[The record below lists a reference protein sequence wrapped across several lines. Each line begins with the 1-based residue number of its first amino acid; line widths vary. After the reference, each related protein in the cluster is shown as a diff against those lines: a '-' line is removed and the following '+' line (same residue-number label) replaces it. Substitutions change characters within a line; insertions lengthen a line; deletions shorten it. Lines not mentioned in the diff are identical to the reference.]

1 MTEQKQPQAGEYWQK
16 DGKRLCVIG
25 TKKNGVPVGETECG
39 NLIPF
44 LPIHDWQHLPDC
56 DSFDWQPE
64 VWPKLYVHCDA
75 DCDWCVE
82 QYKVDRIRVHRVT
95 GVEDQPWVA
104 MYSTNIADGTW
115 IKVTEAEAL
124 ARVKPVESPDDWVT
138 QDRVPSRSGI
148 DQRRYRYSDSTYGEW
163 DDSGCIAWDE
173 RRVKMHGATSGSAT
187 LELRCRRKDLPPVES
202 PKPVTVR
209 LWRSPGLLSVVA
221 ADDPPTIHWQEIKH
235 DGYKFYVEEQ
245 R

>member
-1 MTEQKQPQAGEYWQK
+1 MSEKQPQAGEWWQK
-16 DGKRLCVIG
+16 EDTRVFIIG
-25 TKKNGVPVGETECG
+25 TKKNGLTVGETECG

-44 LPIHDWQHLPDC
+44 MSIHGWQHLPEC
-56 DSFDWQPE
+56 DSFKWQPE

-138 QDRVPSRSGI
+138 QDRVPPRHGI
-148 DQRRYRYSDSTYGEW
+148 DQVQWSDWESSRWIYAGGDWHLPEVHSYRDEE
-163 DDSGCIAWDE
+163 DDT
-173 RRVKMHGATSGSAT
+173 VLHV
-187 LELRCRRKDLPPVES
+187 RCRRKDLPPVEL
-202 PKPVTVR
+202 PKRVTVR
-209 LWRSPGLLSVVA
+209 LIGRRSGDVR
-221 ADDPPTIHWQEIKH
+221 WQELDESFDAHDIEIKH
-235 DGYKFYVEEQ
+235 DGYKFYFEVQ